1 MQRCPA
7 SPGSVAALRRA
18 VDDYAASGGVGE
30 RRRDD
35 IALAISEAVSNAVM
49 HAYIGRDEPGEVR
62 VDAWIDE
69 GALQV
74 TVCDDGVGM
83 APRLD
88 SPGLGLG
95 LALMGQVA
103 DRLRLEDSSPPP
115 GVCVRMTFALR

>member
-1 MQRCPA
+1 
-7 SPGSVAALRRA
+7 

-30 RRRDD
+30 RRRED
-35 IALAISEAVSNAVM
+35 IALAISEAASNAVM
-49 HAYIGRDEPGEVR
+49 HAYVGREEPGEVR
-62 VDAWIDE
+62 VDAWIED

-83 APRLD
+83 APRMD

-95 LALMGQVA
+95 LALMGRVTE
-103 DRLRLEDSSPPP
+103 RLRLEASSPPP